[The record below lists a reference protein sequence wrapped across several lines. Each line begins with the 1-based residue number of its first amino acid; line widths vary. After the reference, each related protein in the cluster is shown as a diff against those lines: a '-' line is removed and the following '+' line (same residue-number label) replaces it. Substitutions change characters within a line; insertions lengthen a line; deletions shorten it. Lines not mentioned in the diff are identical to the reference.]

1 METRGV
7 STDALIEREAAEILS
22 ATLAQLPSRLPARP
36 GTPGSVSASTLERA
50 VLPGARDDRL
60 FFAQVREDP
69 LLEIDALSPLE
80 NASVVVVSSGGC
92 TAFSLLAAGAGRV
105 TAVDLNST
113 QNHLVE
119 LKAAALR
126 RLTMPEVMSF
136 FGVARGT
143 PQRRART
150 YDTIRPFLS
159 DRAVGFWDEHQ
170 RLLVRGALTCGVT
183 ERFIGIVARAVR
195 LFIHGPARIER
206 LLSARSL
213 EEQRDIFHREWNS
226 RRWRALFSL
235 LLNRWTFNRA
245 FDPAFFR
252 EVDNPSFAA
261 HFRGLLEHALCDV
274 PVRTNYFLHQMLRG
288 TYPFREPGGAPPYLD
303 RTAREILRTRFD
315 DLYLVDGSYRDYLAT
330 CPESSVDA
338 LAISNICEWL
348 DADGI
353 DQLFAQI
360 VRVAK
365 PGARFCLRNFVG
377 HTAIPDRFREIVI
390 EDEAAGRDAIAR
402 DRSCLQARIAICRIE
417 K

>member
-1 METRGV
+1 METGRV
-7 STDALIEREAAEILS
+7 SPQTLIEREAAEILS
-22 ATLAQLPSRLPARP
+22 ETLERFPAPAPARP
-36 GTPGSVSASTLERA
+36 AWSLNRT

-80 NASVVVVSSGGC
+80 NANVIVVSSGGC
-92 TAFSLLAAGAGRV
+92 TAFSLLAAGAARV
-105 TAVDLNST
+105 TAVDLNRT

-136 FGVARGT
+136 CGVARGT

-150 YDTIRPFLS
+150 YETIRPFLS
-159 DRAVGFWDEHQ
+159 ERAARFWDEHQ
-170 RLLVRGALTCGVT
+170 NVLGRGALTCGVT

-195 LFIHGPARIER
+195 LFIHDRARIER

-213 EEQRDIFHREWNS
+213 EEQREIFHREWNS

-288 TYPFREPGGAPPYLD
+288 TYPFRETGGAPPYLD

-330 CPESSVDA
+330 CPGSSVDA

-348 DADGI
+348 DAAGI

-365 PGARFCLRNFVG
+365 PGARFCFRNFVG
-377 HTAIPDRFREIVI
+377 HTAIPERFREVVI
-390 EDEAAGRDAIAR
+390 EDEGAGCAAIAR